1 MHSNQIGFSKDE
13 VEAICSINSST
24 KKNKTGTNDS
34 IGEKGIGFKSVFR
47 AADMVWL
54 SSRGYH
60 IKWDRNR
67 EFGVI
72 APEWWDEW
80 PDPALP
86 EDSGLT
92 SFCMRI
98 PKLQDREQVSESL
111 EKFDPALLLFLRK
124 LNCIELEVV
133 EESGIKWKR
142 IIRRK
147 VTGKGSKGPNTTTL
161 EDGESF
167 SQYIKT
173 QYIAKVPQEP
183 KRPGC
188 HKTKMIL
195 AFPVPDHQGLPLPP
209 ASQNVYSGLP
219 ISSHGL
225 KVRATNTFY

>member
-80 PDPALP
+80 PDPAFP
-86 EDSGLT
+86 EDSRLT

-111 EKFDPALLLFLRK
+111 ENLTLLSCCF
-124 LNCIELEVV
+124 
-133 EESGIKWKR
+133 
-142 IIRRK
+142 
-147 VTGKGSKGPNTTTL
+147 
-161 EDGESF
+161 
-167 SQYIKT
+167 
-173 QYIAKVPQEP
+173 
-183 KRPGC
+183 
-188 HKTKMIL
+188 
-195 AFPVPDHQGLPLPP
+195 
-209 ASQNVYSGLP
+209 
-219 ISSHGL
+219 
-225 KVRATNTFY
+225 